1 MINLILK
8 SISVALN
15 AEFNEK
21 EYEIYIEQIKQDLKE
36 PCFFIV
42 CLNPTNKLFLGKRYF
57 RKNQFCIH
65 YFPENNSKANE
76 ECHAIASR
84 LFLCLEQLA
93 VKNDLVRGTQM
104 SYEIIDGVL
113 HFFVNYDM
121 FVYKQS
127 NVLPTM
133 EEMEEEVSVKGR

>member
-1 MINLILK
+1 M
-8 SISVALN
+8 
-15 AEFNEK
+15 
-21 EYEIYIEQIKQDLKE
+21 
-36 PCFFIV
+36 
-42 CLNPTNKLFLGKRYF
+42 
-57 RKNQFCIH
+57 
-65 YFPENNSKANE
+65 NE
-76 ECHAIASR
+76 ECHAVASR

-127 NVLPTM
+127 NILPTM
-133 EEMEEEVSVKGR
+133 EEMEKEVSVKGR

>member
-15 AEFNEK
+15 TEFNEK

-36 PCFFIV
+36 PCFFIA
-42 CLNPTNKLFLGKRYF
+42 CLNPTSKLFLGKRYF
-57 RKNQFCIH
+57 RKNQFCVH
-65 YFPENNSKANE
+65 YFPENNSKVNE
-76 ECHAIASR
+76 ECHAVASR

-93 VKNDLVRGTQM
+93 VKNDLIRGTQM

-113 HFFVNYDM
+113 HFFVNYDV

-133 EEMEEEVSVKGR
+133 EDMEEEVSVKGR